1 MVYIGPW
8 SNYPPPRLLLQSG
21 IVPPYV
27 AIVDDEEPVRK
38 ALKRL
43 LVASGFEVE
52 SYASGKEFLAT
63 KHPSPDCVVLD
74 LHMPGMSGLQVLEE
88 MRAAHRQLPTVVITA
103 YDTAEA
109 RAQCLAAG
117 ASAYLRKPLEER
129 VLLNSISA
137 SMAQARSPTPKR

>member
-1 MVYIGPW
+1 M
-8 SNYPPPRLLLQSG
+8 PPH
-21 IVPPYV
+21 V
-27 AIVDDEEPVRK
+27 AIVDDEEQVRK

-63 KHPSPDCVVLD
+63 KHQRADCVVLD
-74 LHMPGMSGLQVLEE
+74 LHMPGMSGLDVLEE
-88 MRAAHRQLPTVVITA
+88 LRATRRDLPALIITA

-137 SMAQARSPTPKR
+137 SMAHARNPTPKR

>member
-1 MVYIGPW
+1 M
-8 SNYPPPRLLLQSG
+8 PPH
-21 IVPPYV
+21 V

-63 KHPSPDCVVLD
+63 KHRRPDCVVLD
-74 LHMPGMSGLQVLEE
+74 LHMPGMSGLEVLEE
-88 MRAAHRQLPTVVITA
+88 LRATRRELPALIITA

-137 SMAQARSPTPKR
+137 SMAHARNPTTPKR

>member
-1 MVYIGPW
+1 M
-8 SNYPPPRLLLQSG
+8 PPH
-21 IVPPYV
+21 V

-38 ALKRL
+38 ALQRL

-63 KHPSPDCVVLD
+63 KHQRPDCVVLD
-74 LHMPGMSGLQVLEE
+74 LHMPGMSGLEVLEE
-88 MRAAHRQLPTVVITA
+88 LRATRRELPTLIITA

-137 SMAQARSPTPKR
+137 SMAQARNLTTPKR

>member
-1 MVYIGPW
+1 MVHIGPW
-8 SNYPPPRLLLQSG
+8 SNYPPPRHLLQSG
-21 IVPPYV
+21 IVPPNV

-63 KHPSPDCVVLD
+63 NHQPPDCVVLD

-88 MRAAHRQLPTVVITA
+88 LRASHRQLPTVVITA
-103 YDTAEA
+103 YDDRRGAGAVSRCRCE
-109 RAQCLAAG
+109 RLPAQAAG
-117 ASAYLRKPLEER
+117 RAGA
-129 VLLNSISA
+129 LNSISA

>member
-1 MVYIGPW
+1 M
-8 SNYPPPRLLLQSG
+8 PPH
-21 IVPPYV
+21 V

-38 ALKRL
+38 ALQRL

-52 SYASGKEFLAT
+52 SYASGKEFLAAQ
-63 KHPSPDCVVLD
+63 HQRPDCVVLD
-74 LHMPGMSGLQVLEE
+74 LHMPGMSGLEVLEKL
-88 MRAAHRQLPTVVITA
+88 RATRRQLPTLIITA

-137 SMAQARSPTPKR
+137 SMAHARNPTPRGR

>member
-1 MVYIGPW
+1 M
-8 SNYPPPRLLLQSG
+8 PPH
-21 IVPPYV
+21 V

-63 KHPSPDCVVLD
+63 KHQRADCVVLD
-74 LHMPGMSGLQVLEE
+74 LHMPGMSGLDVLEE
-88 MRAAHRQLPTVVITA
+88 LRATRRDLPALIITA

-137 SMAQARSPTPKR
+137 SMAHARTPTPKR

>member
-1 MVYIGPW
+1 M
-8 SNYPPPRLLLQSG
+8 PPH
-21 IVPPYV
+21 V
-27 AIVDDEEPVRK
+27 AIVDDEEQVRK

-63 KHPSPDCVVLD
+63 KHQRADCVVLD
-74 LHMPGMSGLQVLEE
+74 LHMPGMSGLEVLEE
-88 MRAAHRQLPTVVITA
+88 LRATRRDLPALIITA

-137 SMAQARSPTPKR
+137 SMAHARNPTPKR

>member
-1 MVYIGPW
+1 M
-8 SNYPPPRLLLQSG
+8 SH
-21 IVPPYV
+21 V
-27 AIVDDEEPVRK
+27 AIVDDEESVRK

-63 KHPSPDCVVLD
+63 KDSPPDC
-74 LHMPGMSGLQVLEE
+74 LQVLEE
-88 MRAAHRQLPTVVITA
+88 MRASHRLRPTVVITA
-103 YDTAEA
+103 YDTNEA

-117 ASAYLRKPLEER
+117 ASAYLRKPLDER

-137 SMAQARSPTPKR
+137 SMAHARSSTPKR

>member
-1 MVYIGPW
+1 M
-8 SNYPPPRLLLQSG
+8 PPH
-21 IVPPYV
+21 V

-63 KHPSPDCVVLD
+63 KHQRPDCVVLD
-74 LHMPGMSGLQVLEE
+74 LHMPGMSGLEVLEE
-88 MRAAHRQLPTVVITA
+88 LRATRRELPALIITA

-137 SMAQARSPTPKR
+137 SMAHARNPTPKR